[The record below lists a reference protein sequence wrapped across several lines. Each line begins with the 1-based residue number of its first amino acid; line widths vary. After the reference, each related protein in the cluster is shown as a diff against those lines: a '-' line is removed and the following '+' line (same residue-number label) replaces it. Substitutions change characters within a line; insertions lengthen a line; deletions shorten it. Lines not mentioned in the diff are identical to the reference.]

1 MVVGP
6 AQIQQESRETADVLL
21 KGWSDEVQNKTISI
35 KLKRRKREKNFT
47 RLGEDAIKIAE
58 VRI

>member
-6 AQIQQESRETADVLL
+6 ARIQQESRETADVLL
-21 KGWSDEVQNKTISI
+21 KGWSDVQNKII
-35 KLKRRKREKNFT
+35 GLKLKRRKREKNFT
-47 RLGEDAIKIAE
+47 RLGEDTIKIAE